1 MTVVRPHQWD
11 EMTGIGTW
19 LELSMSGVILIIPQC
34 VPYCATHKCIVT
46 VYAAYYV
53 NICAT
58 GYHVR
63 LDTWWELRGNEP
75 KSGRKLTVTPR
86 QT

>member
-1 MTVVRPHQWD
+1 MRPHQWD
-11 EMTGIGTW
+11 EMTGIDTW

-34 VPYCATHKCIVT
+34 VLYCVTHKCIVT
-46 VYAAYYV
+46 VVSANCV

-63 LDTWWELRGNEP
+63 LDTWWEF
-75 KSGRKLTVTPR
+75 KRKETLCLLEVKVD
-86 QT
+86 QDEID